1 MTMKAVV
8 NPPSHPDSTSTSP
21 VLARD
26 GSISSREW
34 LYGGSRKRAAA
45 VAAAAGAAVFGA
57 GFLLGS
63 KLLGRQRP
71 KAALA
76 LTDVLSGVLAGAL
89 VFDALRHAR
98 TQRRALLGRD
108 EIIRQMNHHVRN
120 ALQSISFSAHV
131 SPDQEIEPAIHAAI
145 ERIQWALREVLPQ
158 ESWL

>member
-1 MTMKAVV
+1 MTMKAVFV
-8 NPPSHPDSTSTSP
+8 PALHPGPTSNSRTH
-21 VLARD
+21 ARN
-26 GSISSREW
+26 GAISSREW
-34 LYGGSRKRAAA
+34 LYGGSGKRAAV

-63 KLLGRQRP
+63 KLLGRHCP

-76 LTDVLSGVLAGAL
+76 LTDVLSGVLAGTL

-120 ALQSISFSAHV
+120 ALQSISFSTHV
-131 SPDQEIEPAIHAAI
+131 SPDQQIEPAIHAAI